1 MAKIK
6 VQGTNVFAF
15 DGTVIKRLYCLKTLD
30 LGSDSP
36 TRMEDTCLEE
46 EESKQYAYG
55 LNDPGAGSLGYT
67 LDDENESHLEL
78 IEFGDQRKKLTF
90 YIGAQGSTAVPT
102 VEAGAVVLPTTRS
115 WWSFGANITSGQPT
129 FEPDSFVQYSIPMQR
144 TTKVSF
150 IPKTPVVNP

>member
-15 DGTVIKRLYCLKTLD
+15 DGTVIKRVRCLKTID

-36 TRMEDTCLEE
+36 TRIEDTCLEE
-46 EESKQYAYG
+46 EEDKQYEYG

-67 LDDENESHLEL
+67 IDDENESHLEL
-78 IEFGDQRKKLTF
+78 LDWGNQRKKLTF
-90 YIGAQGSTAVPT
+90 YIGAQGSTDVPT
-102 VEAGAVVLPTTRS
+102 VESGLVVLPTTRS
-115 WWSFGANITSGQPT
+115 WWSFGANLTNGQPT
-129 FEPDSFVQYSIPMQR
+129 FEADAFVQYSIPMQR
-144 TTKVSF
+144 TSKVSF